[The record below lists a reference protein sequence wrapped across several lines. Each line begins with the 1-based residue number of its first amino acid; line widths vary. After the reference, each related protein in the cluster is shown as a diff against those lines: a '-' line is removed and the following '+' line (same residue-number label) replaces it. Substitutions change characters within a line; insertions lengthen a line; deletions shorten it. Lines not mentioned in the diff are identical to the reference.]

1 MDRLSLFARRA
12 RGQRGQVVPLIATL
26 VVVAGLA
33 VLALGQL
40 GGAATERALA
50 RRAADAAALA
60 GAAEGRPAAERV
72 ASQNGARVTRYRE
85 TAQEAEVVVAY
96 GRAYAVANARREGG
110 RGALRPGGPAPAL
123 RAALARAAQLLGHK
137 PSVVRAGGLRAE
149 LTPAA
154 MAELAPLAVAA
165 GLCPSG
171 PVHVEVCTGR

>member
-1 MDRLSLFARRA
+1 MFRPLSFARRGRA
-12 RGQRGQVVPLIATL
+12 QRGQVVPLIAAL
-26 VVVAGLA
+26 VLVAGLA
-33 VLALGQL
+33 VIALGNL

-72 ASQNGARVTRYRE
+72 AAQNGARVTRYRE
-85 TAQEAEVVVAY
+85 TAQDAEVVVIY
-96 GRAYAVANARREGG
+96 GRAHAIANARREGG
-110 RGALRPGGPAPAL
+110 RRALRPGEAAPAL
-123 RAALARAAQLLGHK
+123 RAALARAAQVLGHK
-137 PSVVRAGGLRAE
+137 VAVVRSGGLRAE